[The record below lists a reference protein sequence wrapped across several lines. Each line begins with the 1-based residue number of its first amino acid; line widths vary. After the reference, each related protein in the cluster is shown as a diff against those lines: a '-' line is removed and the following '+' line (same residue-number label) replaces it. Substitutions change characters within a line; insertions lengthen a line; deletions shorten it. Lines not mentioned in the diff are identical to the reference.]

1 MSADVRDIL
10 DIERANTPEITRDSF
25 LATKKRNF
33 ERLVMQKSKRFSHI
47 GKLISVH
54 FQAKTCFPTPRGYAP

>member
-33 ERLVMQKSKRFSHI
+33 ERLVMLKSKMFFHI
-47 GKLISVH
+47 GK
-54 FQAKTCFPTPRGYAP
+54 